1 MVMNLCQV
9 FDQEPK
15 PLQIE
20 TAQKEAIQCCK
31 MNLSCVNIL
40 LFSAYKWNITRFSL
54 VTDVHSFSHLILL
67 LRSLHVNNEKAKV
80 ILHPDKNT
88 ITSSKVKC

>member
-1 MVMNLCQV
+1 MNLCQV
-9 FDQEPK
+9 FDQEPE

-31 MNLSCVNIL
+31 MNSSCADIL

-54 VTDVHSFSHLILL
+54 VTDIRSFSRLILL
-67 LRSLHVNNEKAKV
+67 LHGLRVNNEKAKV